1 MEFPDYLRII
11 PPSAESHALL
21 ERSALAQALAR
32 LEAVLDPGLLA
43 VPLVGIAWRQG
54 DARVALTLPT
64 QPNAAADTLAAETT
78 GQARVAISLSQ
89 FSEILG
95 ELASEQICIGV
106 VDGQRPV
113 LITDPADDSLLLV
126 QLPMKWRRAN
136 EPVLKIPTATAAK
149 RAAS

>member
-1 MEFPDYLRII
+1 MLFSVSTEAFSFTSKLIDSQFPDYLRII
-11 PPSAESHALL
+11 PPSAENHALL

-89 FSEILG
+89 FSEIL
-95 ELASEQICIGV
+95 
-106 VDGQRPV
+106 
-113 LITDPADDSLLLV
+113 
-126 QLPMKWRRAN
+126 RRAR
-136 EPVLKIPTATAAK
+136 E
-149 RAAS
+149 RADLHRRGRR